1 MVRGMT
7 NDYEFFAYDGGQ
19 LNTSAIE
26 VFAYPMGD
34 LTVRTVDGADLVPG
48 VQVLWVHTAAP
59 DWTVVFN
66 WAALTAAYPQ
76 RILVMPF
83 LPSARGDKDIPCPAH
98 TNARLAA
105 LSGITGL
112 VTIDPHSPVWLDTL
126 RAVNPTV
133 TAHVIDMA
141 EVVAAAVDA
150 SDYLAVIGPDA
161 GSFRRASAVAARLRM
176 PPVVVADKKRDP
188 ATGRLLGYTAPAEIQ
203 ELPGRYLVVDDI
215 CDGGGTFALLAQG
228 LGDGF
233 DLDLWVTHGGFTKG
247 TAVLTDN
254 YRTVHTTDSLHSA
267 RAAAVASPDGAAV
280 QIHPLRSYVLS
291 ALDAISKEPK

>member
-1 MVRGMT
+1 MT
-7 NDYEFFAYDGGQ
+7 NDYEFFTYDGGQ
-19 LNTSAIE
+19 LSTAAIE

-83 LPSARGDKDIPCPAH
+83 LPSARGDKDTPCPAH

-133 TAHVIDMA
+133 SVHVIDMA

-188 ATGRLLGYTAPAEIQ
+188 ATGQLLGYTAPAEIQ

-228 LGDGF
+228 LGEGF

-247 TAVLTDN
+247 TAGLTDN
-254 YRTVHTTDSLHSA
+254 YRTVHTTDSLRSA
-267 RAAAVASPDGAAV
+267 LAAKVTSPAGGAVKV
-280 QIHPLRSYVLS
+280 HPLQRYVIS
-291 ALDAISKEPK
+291 ALDAINEEPK

>member
-1 MVRGMT
+1 MVAGMT

-34 LTVRTVDGADLVPG
+34 VTVRCIAGADLAPG

-66 WAALTAAYPQ
+66 WAALTAAYQ
-76 RILVMPF
+76 HRILVMPF
-83 LPSARGDKDIPCPAH
+83 LPSARGDKDTPCPAH

-112 VTIDPHSPVWLDTL
+112 VTIDPHSPVWLQTM

-133 TAHVIDMA
+133 TAHIIDMA
-141 EVVAAAVDA
+141 KVVTGAVEPG
-150 SDYLAVIGPDA
+150 DYLGVIGPDA
-161 GSFRRASAVAARLRM
+161 GSLRRASAVAAQLGLS
-176 PPVVVADKKRDP
+176 VFVADKKRDP
-188 ATGRLLGYTAPAEIQ
+188 ATGALLGYQAPPEAQ
-203 ELPGRYLVVDDI
+203 ARPGRYLVVDDI

-247 TAVLTDN
+247 TNALTDN
-254 YRTVHTTDSLHSA
+254 YLTVHTTDSLHSA
-267 RAAAVASPDGAAV
+267 VAAAVGSPQDGAV
-280 QIHPLRSYVLS
+280 KVHPLRRHVLDV
-291 ALDAISKEPK
+291 LDTINTTR

>member
-1 MVRGMT
+1 MT
-7 NDYEFFAYDGGQ
+7 NDYEFFARTAHSLVPQ
-19 LNTSAIE
+19 PIE

-34 LTVRTVDGADLVPG
+34 LTVRTLAGADLVPG

-66 WAALTAAYPQ
+66 WAALTAAYPH

-83 LPSARGDKDIPCPAH
+83 LPSARGDKDTPCPAH

-105 LSGITGL
+105 LSGITGI

-126 RAVNPTV
+126 HAVNPTV
-133 TAHVIDMA
+133 SVHVIDMA
-141 EVVAAAVDA
+141 KVVTAAVGA
-150 SDYLAVIGPDA
+150 GNYLGVIGPDA
-161 GSFRRASAVAARLRM
+161 GSLRRASAVAAELGL
-176 PPVVVADKKRDP
+176 PVAVADKKRDP
-188 ATGRLLGYTAPAEIQ
+188 ATGQLLGYTAPVEVQ
-203 ELPGRYLVVDDI
+203 ERPGQYLVVDDI

-247 TAVLTDN
+247 VDVLTDN
-254 YRTVHTTDSLHSA
+254 YRTVHATDSLRSA
-267 RAAAVASPDGAAV
+267 VAAAVASPAGGAV
-280 QIHPLRSYVLS
+280 KVHPLQRYVLS
-291 ALDAISKEPK
+291 VLEAISEEPK

>member
-1 MVRGMT
+1 MVADMT
-7 NDYEFFAYDGGQ
+7 NDYEFFTYDAGR
-19 LNTSAIE
+19 LNAAAVEI
-26 VFAYPMGD
+26 FAYPMGD
-34 LTVRTVDGADLVPG
+34 LTVRTLTDVDLTSG

-66 WAALTAAYPQ
+66 WAALTAAYPH

-83 LPSARGDKDIPCPAH
+83 LPSARGDKDTPCPAH

-133 TAHVIDMA
+133 SAHVIDMA
-141 EVVAAAVDA
+141 KVVTGAVKA
-150 SDYLAVIGPDA
+150 GDYLGVIGPDA
-161 GSFRRASAVAARLRM
+161 GSLGRASAVAAKLGL
-176 PPVVVADKKRDP
+176 PVFVADKKRDP
-188 ATGRLLGYTAPAEIQ
+188 STGALLGYKAPAEAQ
-203 ELPGRYLVVDDI
+203 DRPGRYLVVDDI

-247 TAVLTDN
+247 TGVLTDN
-254 YRTVHTTDSLHSA
+254 YRSVHTTDSLRSA
-267 RAAAVASPDGAAV
+267 AAAAVASPEESAV
-280 QIHPLRSYVLS
+280 KIHPLHQYVLDV
-291 ALDAISKEPK
+291 LDAINTAR

>member
-1 MVRGMT
+1 MVMPMT
-7 NDYEFFAYDGGQ
+7 NEYEFFTYAGGQ
-19 LNTSAIE
+19 LNTAAIE

-34 LTVRTVDGADLVPG
+34 LTVRSIADADLASG

-59 DWTVVFN
+59 DWTVVCN
-66 WAALTAAYPQ
+66 WAALTSAYRH

-83 LPSARGDKDIPCPAH
+83 LPSARGDKDTPCPAH

-133 TAHVIDMA
+133 AAHVIDMA
-141 EVVAAAVDA
+141 QVVAAAVDG
-150 SDYLAVIGPDA
+150 DYLGVIGPDA
-161 GSFRRASAVAARLRM
+161 GSLRRASAVATRLWL
-176 PPVVVADKKRDP
+176 PVCVADKKRDP
-188 ATGRLLGYTAPAEIQ
+188 ATGHLLGYKAPPEAQ
-203 ELPGRYLVVDDI
+203 DNPGRYLVVDDI
-215 CDGGGTFALLAQG
+215 CDGGGTFALLAQS

-247 TAVLTDN
+247 TDVLTDN
-254 YRTVHTTDSLHSA
+254 YKVVHTTDSLRSA
-267 RAAAVASPDGAAV
+267 VAAVASAPEGVAV
-280 QIHPLRSYVLS
+280 KIHPLHNYVLDI
-291 ALDAISKEPK
+291 LDTINTTR

>member
-1 MVRGMT
+1 MVAVMT
-7 NDYEFFAYDGGQ
+7 NDYEFCTYDGDQ
-19 LNTSAIE
+19 LSAAGIE

-34 LTVRTVDGADLVPG
+34 LTVRSIAGADLVPG

-66 WAALTAAYPQ
+66 WAALTAAYQ
-76 RILVMPF
+76 HRILVMPF
-83 LPSARGDKDIPCPAH
+83 LPSARGDKDTPCPAH

-133 TAHVIDMA
+133 AAHVIDVA
-141 EVVAAAVDA
+141 QVVAAAVEVG
-150 SDYLAVIGPDA
+150 DYLGVIGPDA
-161 GSFRRASAVAARLRM
+161 GSLRRASAVAAQLDL
-176 PPVVVADKKRDP
+176 PVSVADKKRDP
-188 ATGRLLGYTAPAEIQ
+188 ATGQLLGYKAPAEVQ
-203 ELPGRYLVVDDI
+203 DRPGRYLVVDDI

-247 TAVLTDN
+247 ANALTDN
-254 YRTVHTTDSLHSA
+254 YRSVHTTDSLRSA
-267 RAAAVASPDGAAV
+267 VAAVADSPQDTAV
-280 QIHPLRSYVLS
+280 EVHPLRRHVLDV
-291 ALDAISKEPK
+291 LDTINTTR

>member
-1 MVRGMT
+1 MT
-7 NDYEFFAYDGGQ
+7 NDYEFFAYAGGQ
-19 LNTSAIE
+19 LNATAIE
-26 VFAYPMGD
+26 IFAYPMGD
-34 LTVRTVDGADLVPG
+34 VTVRTIAGAGLTPG

-66 WAALTAAYPQ
+66 WAALTATYPH

-83 LPSARGDKDIPCPAH
+83 LPSARGDKDTPCPAH

-133 TAHVIDMA
+133 AAHVIDMA
-141 EVVAAAVDA
+141 KVAAAAVDA
-150 SDYLAVIGPDA
+150 GDYLGVIGPDA
-161 GSFRRASAVAARLRM
+161 GSLRRASAVAAQLEL
-176 PPVVVADKKRDP
+176 PVSVADKKRDP
-188 ATGRLLGYTAPAEIQ
+188 ATGQLLGYKAPAEVQ
-203 ELPGRYLVVDDI
+203 SRPGRYLVVDDI

-247 TAVLTDN
+247 TDALTDN
-254 YRTVHTTDSLHSA
+254 YRSIHATDSLRSA
-267 RAAAVASPDGAAV
+267 VTAAASSPEGAAV
-280 QIHPLRSYVLS
+280 KIHPLHRHVLDV
-291 ALDAISKEPK
+291 LDTINTTR

>member
-1 MVRGMT
+1 MVAAMT
-7 NDYEFFAYDGGQ
+7 NDYEFFAYAGGQ
-19 LNTSAIE
+19 LSAAAIE

-34 LTVRTVDGADLVPG
+34 LTVRTIAGADLIPG

-66 WAALTAAYPQ
+66 WAALTAAFPQ

-83 LPSARGDKDIPCPAH
+83 LPSARGDKDTPCPAH

-133 TAHVIDMA
+133 TSHVIDLA
-141 EVVAAAVDA
+141 QVVAAAVDA
-150 SDYLAVIGPDA
+150 GDYLGVIGPDA
-161 GSFRRASAVAARLRM
+161 GSVRRASAVAAHLGL
-176 PPVVVADKKRDP
+176 PVSVADKKRDP
-188 ATGRLLGYTAPAEIQ
+188 ATGQLLGYKAPAEVQ
-203 ELPGRYLVVDDI
+203 DRPGRYLVIDDI

-228 LGDGF
+228 LGEGF

-247 TAVLTDN
+247 TSALTDN
-254 YRTVHTTDSLHSA
+254 YRSVHTTDSLRSA
-267 RAAAVASPDGAAV
+267 VAAAVGSPQDGAV
-280 QIHPLRSYVLS
+280 EVHSLRRHVLDV
-291 ALDAISKEPK
+291 LDTINTTR

>member
-1 MVRGMT
+1 MVVGMT
-7 NDYEFFAYDGGQ
+7 NDYEFFTYGGGQ
-19 LNTSAIE
+19 LNAAAIE

-34 LTVRTVDGADLVPG
+34 LTVRTIADADLSPG

-66 WAALTAAYPQ
+66 WAALTAAYPH

-83 LPSARGDKDIPCPAH
+83 LPSARGDKDTPCPAH

-112 VTIDPHSPVWLDTL
+112 VTIDPHSPVWLQTM

-133 TAHVIDMA
+133 TAHVIDMSK
-141 EVVAAAVDA
+141 VVAAAVDA

-161 GSFRRASAVAARLRM
+161 GSFRRASSVATRLRL

-188 ATGRLLGYTAPAEIQ
+188 ATGQLLGYKAPAEIQ

-247 TAVLTDN
+247 TGVLTDN
-254 YRTVHTTDSLHSA
+254 YQVVHTTDSLRSA
-267 RAAAVASPDGAAV
+267 VAAAVASPEGAAV
-280 QIHPLRSYVLS
+280 KIHSLHPYVLDV
-291 ALDAISKEPK
+291 LDAINTTR

>member
-1 MVRGMT
+1 MT
-7 NDYEFFAYDGGQ
+7 NDYEFFTYDAGR
-19 LNTSAIE
+19 LNAAAVEI
-26 VFAYPMGD
+26 FAYPMGD
-34 LTVRTVDGADLVPG
+34 LTVRTLTDVDLTSG

-66 WAALTAAYPQ
+66 WAALTAAYPH

-83 LPSARGDKDIPCPAH
+83 LPSARGDKDTPCPAH

-133 TAHVIDMA
+133 SAHVIDMA
-141 EVVAAAVDA
+141 KVVTGAVKA
-150 SDYLAVIGPDA
+150 GDYLGVIGPDA
-161 GSFRRASAVAARLRM
+161 GSLGRASAVAAKLGL
-176 PPVVVADKKRDP
+176 PVFVADKKRDP
-188 ATGRLLGYTAPAEIQ
+188 STGALLGYKAPAEAQ
-203 ELPGRYLVVDDI
+203 DRPGRYLVVDDI

-247 TAVLTDN
+247 TGVLTDN
-254 YRTVHTTDSLHSA
+254 YRSVHTTDSLRSA
-267 RAAAVASPDGAAV
+267 AAAAVASPEESAV
-280 QIHPLRSYVLS
+280 KIHPLHQYVLDV
-291 ALDAISKEPK
+291 LDAINTAR

>member
-1 MVRGMT
+1 MVADMT
-7 NDYEFFAYDGGQ
+7 NDYEFFTYGGGQ
-19 LNTSAIE
+19 LNAAAIE

-34 LTVRTVDGADLVPG
+34 LTVRTIADADLSPG

-66 WAALTAAYPQ
+66 WAALTAAYPH

-83 LPSARGDKDIPCPAH
+83 LPSARGDKDTPCPAH

-141 EVVAAAVDA
+141 KVVTGAVEA
-150 SDYLAVIGPDA
+150 GDYLGVIGPDA
-161 GSFRRASAVAARLRM
+161 GSLRRASAVAARLGL
-176 PPVVVADKKRDP
+176 PVFVADKKRDP
-188 ATGRLLGYTAPAEIQ
+188 ATGALLGYQAPLEAQ
-203 ELPGRYLVVDDI
+203 DRPGRYLVVDDI

-247 TAVLTDN
+247 TGVLTDN
-254 YRTVHTTDSLHSA
+254 YRSVHTTASLRSA
-267 RAAAVASPDGAAV
+267 VAAAVASPEGAAV
-280 QIHPLRSYVLS
+280 KIHPLRQHVLDV
-291 ALDAISKEPK
+291 LDTINTAR

>member
-1 MVRGMT
+1 MVADMT
-7 NDYEFFAYDGGQ
+7 NDYEFFTYGGGQ
-19 LNTSAIE
+19 LNAEAIE

-34 LTVRTVDGADLVPG
+34 LTVRTISGADLSPG

-66 WAALTAAYPQ
+66 WAALTATYSH
-76 RILVMPF
+76 RIVVMPF
-83 LPSARGDKDIPCPAH
+83 LPSARGDKDTPCPAH

-112 VTIDPHSPVWLDTL
+112 ITIDPHSPVWLDTL
-126 RAVNPTV
+126 HAVNPTV

-141 EVVAAAVDA
+141 KVVTGAVEA
-150 SDYLAVIGPDA
+150 GDYLGVIGPDA
-161 GSFRRASAVAARLRM
+161 GSLRRASAVAARLGL
-176 PPVVVADKKRDP
+176 PVFVADKKRDP
-188 ATGRLLGYTAPAEIQ
+188 ATGALLGYQAPLEAQ
-203 ELPGRYLVVDDI
+203 DRPGRYLVVDDI

-247 TAVLTDN
+247 TGVLTDN
-254 YRTVHTTDSLHSA
+254 YRSVHTTDSLSS
-267 RAAAVASPDGAAV
+267 AVAASPEGAAV
-280 QIHPLRSYVLS
+280 KVHPLHQYVLDV
-291 ALDAISKEPK
+291 LDTINTTR